1 VKGDPEFIENLL
13 GFYNAELG
21 LDETEE
27 EEEVDEEQA
36 ALLREIEG

>member
-1 VKGDPEFIENLL
+1 VKEDEFIENLL
-13 GFYNAELG
+13 AFYNTELG

-27 EEEVDEEQA
+27 EEEVDDEQA